1 MTIEI
6 VPLRHA
12 DEIVAA
18 DDLAT
23 LVLDASP
30 PLRDGD
36 IVVVTHKA
44 VSKNEGR
51 IVDLGSVQPSARAT
65 EIAADHSDPRLVE
78 VILRESRRILRQ
90 RGPLLVVETHHGLVC
105 ANAGVDRSNAPRPDA
120 VVLLPSD
127 PDASA
132 SRLRDALQRRT
143 ETRLGVI
150 VADTMGRAWREGIV
164 GTAIGASGLETLR
177 ELAGGV
183 DPNGYQLTS
192 TVIAIADELA
202 AAADLAF
209 GKLDRV
215 PFVLIRGFSGTGGGS
230 AREVIRQPER
240 DLFR

>member
-6 VPLRHA
+6 VPLRLA
-12 DEIVAA
+12 DDISES
-18 DDLAT
+18 DDLAA
-23 LVLDASP
+23 LVLAVAP

-51 IVDLGSVQPSARAT
+51 VIHLATVQPSARAV
-65 EIAADHSDPRLVE
+65 EVAADHSDPRLVE

-105 ANAGVDRSNAPRPDA
+105 ANAGVDRSNAPQPDA

-132 SRLRDALQRRT
+132 DRLRSALEA
-143 ETRLGVI
+143 ETGARLGV
-150 VADTMGRAWREGIV
+150 VLADTMGRAFREGIV

-177 ELAGGV
+177 DLVGAV
-183 DPNGYQLTS
+183 DPNGYTMS
-192 TVIAIADELA
+192 NTVVAIADELA

-215 PFVLIRGFSGTGGGS
+215 PFVLIRGYSAAGHGS
-230 AREVIRQPER
+230 ASQLIRRPER

>member
-6 VPLRHA
+6 IPVEFA
-12 DEIVAA
+12 GEIGEA
-18 DDLAT
+18 DDLAA
-23 LVLDASP
+23 LVLGAAP

-44 VSKNEGR
+44 VSKSEGR
-51 IVDLGSVQPSARAT
+51 VVDLAGVRPSARAVDL
-65 EIAADHSDPRLVE
+65 AADHSDPRLVE
-78 VILRESRRILRQ
+78 VILGESRRILRQ
-90 RGPLLVVETHHGLVC
+90 RGSLLVVETHHGLVC

-120 VVLLPSD
+120 VVLLPID
-127 PDASA
+127 PDLSA
-132 SRLRDALQRRT
+132 SRLRRELEART
-143 ETRLGVI
+143 KTRLGVI

-177 ELAGGV
+177 DHAGAV
-183 DPNGYQLTS
+183 DTNGYRLNS
-192 TVIAIADELA
+192 TLVAIADELA

-215 PFVLIRGFSGTGGGS
+215 PFVLIRGYAAAGEGS
-230 AREVIRQPER
+230 AAQVIRSPER

>member
-6 VPLRHA
+6 VPLGLA
-12 DEIVAA
+12 GEIVES
-18 DDLAT
+18 DDLAS

-36 IVVVTHKA
+36 IVVITHKA

-51 IVDLGSVQPSARAT
+51 VVDLGDVQPSVHAV
-65 EIAADHSDPRLVE
+65 EVAADHSDPRLVE

-120 VVLLPSD
+120 VILLPID
-127 PDASA
+127 PDESA
-132 SRLRDALQRRT
+132 SRLRLAL
-143 ETRLGVI
+143 ETRTHTRIGVI

-177 ELAGGV
+177 ELAGAV
-183 DPNGYQLTS
+183 DPNGYELNS
-192 TVIAIADELA
+192 TVVAIADELA

-215 PFVLIRGFSGTGGGS
+215 PFALIRGYSAVGNGS
-230 AREVIRQPER
+230 ARKVIRPPER

>member
-1 MTIEI
+1 MIIEI
-6 VPLRHA
+6 VPLRLA
-12 DEIVAA
+12 DDISET
-18 DDLAT
+18 DDLAA
-23 LVLDASP
+23 LVLAVSP

-44 VSKNEGR
+44 VSKNESR
-51 IVDLGSVQPSARAT
+51 VIDLGTVQPSARAV
-65 EIAADHSDPRLVE
+65 EVAADHSDPRLVE

-105 ANAGVDRSNAPRPDA
+105 ANAGVDRSNAPQPDA

-132 SRLRDALQRRT
+132 DRLRAALEA
-143 ETRLGVI
+143 ETGARLGVV
-150 VADTMGRAWREGIV
+150 VADTMGRAFREGII
-164 GTAIGASGLETLR
+164 GTAIGASGLEALR
-177 ELAGGV
+177 DLTGAV
-183 DPNGYQLTS
+183 DPNGYTMS
-192 TVIAIADELA
+192 NTVVAIADELA

-215 PFVLIRGFSGTGGGS
+215 PFVLIRGYSAAGHGS
-230 AREVIRQPER
+230 ASQLIRHPER

>member
-6 VPLRHA
+6 LPLALA
-12 DEIVAA
+12 DEIVESA
-18 DDLAT
+18 DLAA
-23 LVLDASP
+23 LVLGVSP

-36 IVVVTHKA
+36 IVAVTHKA
-44 VSKNEGR
+44 VSKSEGR
-51 IVDLGSVQPSARAT
+51 IVDLVDVHPSARAV
-65 EIAADHSDPRLVE
+65 EVAADHSDARLVE

-105 ANAGVDRSNAPRPDA
+105 ANAGVDRSNAPRPDT
-120 VVLLPSD
+120 VVLLPID
-127 PDASA
+127 PDESA
-132 SRLRDALQRRT
+132 SRLRTTL
-143 ETRLGVI
+143 ETRTRRRLAVI

-177 ELAGGV
+177 QLAGAV
-183 DPNGYQLTS
+183 DPNGYELNS
-192 TVIAIADELA
+192 TVVAVADELA

-215 PFVLIRGFSGTGGGS
+215 PFVLIRGYPAAGSGS
-230 AREVIRQPER
+230 ARELIRQRDR